1 MIGIFGIGNTN
12 GVTGTGGSGGKVLTD
27 RDAVKDGVKSKA
39 EQSDPNDVFAV
50 IDAVNDGV
58 NICSVGKLEFMLGAA
73 DSDGDISNIEGFGVD
88 SETTDSAII
97 SQGVDSL
104 ISSAE

>member
-1 MIGIFGIGNTN
+1 VIGIFGIGNTN
-12 GVTGTGGSGGKVLTD
+12 GVTGTGGSGGKVLTE
-27 RDAVKDGVKSKA
+27 RDAVKDGDKSKA
-39 EQSDPNDVFAV
+39 EHSDPNDVFAV

-88 SETTDSAII
+88 SEATDSAII
-97 SQGVDSL
+97 SQGVDSR